1 VTSKQEGKRNR
12 RRLVRDAERRET
24 VEENGHREQGIR
36 RRRGALFVV
45 ALAVVFAAIAASC
58 GGGEEG
64 AAEPPPAPAPPAET
78 GGATTAPAEEPAGEP
93 TTGGTLIM
101 ARDFETQSL
110 DPMGPAD
117 NGSIFAR
124 VQIFNT
130 LVEADP
136 ETLPEVGPG
145 IAESWESSPDGLTW
159 TFHLR
164 EAQFSNGDP
173 VTAEDVKF
181 SLDRFIDPE
190 INVNIPSLAFG
201 IESIEIVDDRTIQ
214 INLEHPV
221 GALLENLSVFP
232 ASIVNQK
239 AVEAEGDEHWQDP
252 VGTGPFMVKEWV
264 PGSHLLLERNPNYW
278 EEGKP
283 YVDEVRMEFLPDANA
298 RMLKI
303 QSAEADVA
311 EGVPFTQIQQ
321 IEDVEGV
328 RVETTSISAWEGVF
342 LNHAKPPFDD
352 INIRKALNLAT
363 DKEALNAAVYG
374 GVAETANDMIPK
386 GRFTAP
392 PEEIPPYAFDLEQ
405 AKELMAQSSMP
416 DGFSATFL
424 YPAGSVIHEQTAT
437 ILQAQWAEIGV
448 EVTIEP
454 VDAGALF
461 ERYLAGDWEIAIP
474 LPHFTADVTVNDEV
488 ATLFWDNNPENV
500 IRAFATGWP
509 VPQELVDLTQQA
521 AMATDEAQRTEL
533 WPQVQQMAMDGAP
546 WVTLF
551 FIPSVTA
558 VGEHVQGFQTLP
570 NAWWDLEDVW
580 LER

>member
-1 VTSKQEGKRNR
+1 VDRKDDLVKIGKGRNEGATLR
-12 RRLVRDAERRET
+12 RRAT
-24 VEENGHREQGIR
+24 
-36 RRRGALFVV
+36 
-45 ALAVVFAAIAASC
+45 ALALLLVIAVLAFAAAGC
-58 GGGEEG
+58 GGDSEE
-64 AAEPPPAPAPPAET
+64 AAEPAPPAET
-78 GGATTAPAEEPAGEP
+78 TAPPSEEPAPPSEEPAEPAEEPAEEPAGEP

-110 DPMGPAD
+110 DPFGPAD

-136 ETLPEVGPG
+136 DTLPEVGPG

-164 EAQFSNGDP
+164 DAMFNNGDP

-190 INVNIPSLAFG
+190 VNVNIPSLAFG
-201 IESIEIVDDRTIQ
+201 IESIDIVDEKTIQ
-214 INLEHPV
+214 INLAHPV

-232 ASIVNQK
+232 ASITQK
-239 AVEAEGDEHWQDP
+239 ATVEAGGDDLWQDP

-264 PGSHLLLERNPNYW
+264 PGSHLLLERNPYYW

-303 QSAEADVA
+303 QGAEADIA
-311 EGVPFTQIQQ
+311 EGVPFTQIEQ
-321 IEDVEGV
+321 IDGSEGITVEV
-328 RVETTSISAWEGVF
+328 TTIAAWEGVF
-342 LNHAKPPFDD
+342 LNHTKPPFDD
-352 INIRKALNLAT
+352 INVRKALNYAT

-374 GVAETANDMIPK
+374 GVAEVANDMIPK

-392 PEEIPPYAFDLEQ
+392 PEQIPAYPYDLEQ
-405 AKELMAQSSMP
+405 AQQLMAESSVP
-416 DGFSATFL
+416 DGFAATFL
-424 YPAGSVIHEQTAT
+424 YPAGSVIHQETAT

-448 EVTIEP
+448 DVTLEE

-461 ERYLAGDWEIAIP
+461 DRYLASDWEIAIP

-500 IRAFATGWP
+500 IRAFATGWE
-509 VPQELVDLTQQA
+509 VPQEMVDLTQEA
-521 AMATDEAQRTEL
+521 ARATDEAQRTEM
-533 WPQVQQMAMDGAP
+533 WPQVQQMAMDNAP

-558 VGEHVQGFQTLP
+558 VRDGVEGFQTLP

-580 LER
+580 LDR